1 LKEGSERMGEETQK
15 TELEKLGFELV
26 ERNSDDCKKVVEEVM
41 EVFEKYHVGYKEM
54 NYFLELIRELMEL
67 SFSL

>member
-1 LKEGSERMGEETQK
+1 MWEETQK

-41 EVFEKYHVGYKEM
+41 EVFEKHHVGYKEM
-54 NYFLELIRELMEL
+54 DYFLELIRELMEL